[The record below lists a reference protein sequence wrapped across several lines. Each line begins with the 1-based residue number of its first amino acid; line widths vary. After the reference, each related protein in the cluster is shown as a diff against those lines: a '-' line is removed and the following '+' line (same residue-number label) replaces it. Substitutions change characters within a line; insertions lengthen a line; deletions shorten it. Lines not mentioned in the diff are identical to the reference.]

1 MKSDDRKK
9 KTLVD
14 YVLSYVN
21 RKKNIIPHFPYISL
35 QNGQKHVSFPL
46 DDFFFVKKIQKLSS
60 PLAGKIATITHS
72 KWVLTE
78 SHTLLKKTY
87 N

>member
-21 RKKNIIPHFPYISL
+21 RKKNTIPHFPYISL

-46 DDFFFVKKIQKLSS
+46 DDFFFL
-60 PLAGKIATITHS
+60 
-72 KWVLTE
+72 
-78 SHTLLKKTY
+78 
-87 N
+87 